1 MHSYTSSETR
11 EYNCNTSVKGNTWV
25 RDKVTDKQIDKRT
38 DKKTERRIHS
48 QTDKQNNGNATV

>member
-11 EYNCNTSVKGNTWV
+11 EYNCNTSVKGKTWV
-25 RDKVTDKQIDKRT
+25 RDKVTDKQIDKQT

-48 QTDKQNNGNATV
+48 QTDKQNNGVW